1 MFGPKPGTF
10 GQTSTAGGFSTFGS
24 NPATASPFGQT
35 NTFGKPATGGAFGTT
50 PAFGQQAAPS
60 LFGQTQPAG
69 GGLFGANTTAA
80 PAFGAPAT
88 TQQSGFG
95 GE

>member
-1 MFGPKPGTF
+1 MFGPKPGGF
-10 GQTSTAGGFSTFGS
+10 GQTSTAGGFGTFG
-24 NPATASPFGQT
+24 NNTATASPFGQT
-35 NTFGKPATGGAFGTT
+35 NTFGKPATTGAFGTT
-50 PAFGQQAAPS
+50 PAFGQQATPS
-60 LFGQTQPAG
+60 LFGQTQPA

-80 PAFGAPAT
+80 PAFGATAT